1 MTKKEKLNAILTILT
16 EGNADTEL
24 IDYCENEIALLD
36 KKAIR
41 AKEAAAKKRAEGDAF
56 MEVVA
61 DYLTP
66 SLQTLAAITTALAAA
81 NEEDITTHKVSYRL
95 SQLVKAGRAEKG
107 EITVDKRKMTG
118 YRLAEIED

>member
-24 IDYCENEIALLD
+24 IGYCENEIALLD

-61 DYLTP
+61 DCLTP

-118 YRLAEIED
+118 YRLADIED